1 MRRAALILLGLCLG
15 CDSRS
20 LVVITPVAPTPDA
33 SGPLDASGPT
43 GGTNGHFHME
53 KLDRGLVAVSMPD
66 GSGVYLSWRMFGNE
80 YDDQHP
86 ERFAYAINRDGA
98 KIATVTDSTNYFDED
113 GSPDVEYQ
121 VAFVIDTEVQEF
133 SRVVTAWPNN
143 QNYLRIPL
151 QVPPPGVTPATCST
165 NPNQPYT
172 YSANDAS
179 VGDLDGDG
187 RYEIVLKW
195 DPSNSQDNI
204 HPGCTGNVLLDAYTL
219 DGKQLWRI
227 DLGPNIRAGAHY
239 TQHLV
244 YDFDG
249 DGVSEVVV
257 KTAPGTLDGTGTYLQ
272 TGPAADDDDTAV
284 YRNSTGY
291 ILTGPEYLTVFD
303 GPTGAELATVDFQ
316 PARGAVTDWGDSIGN
331 NADNYLSTAAFVRDQ
346 NPGDPASGRPSI
358 IMARGLYS
366 RAAISAW
373 NWRDGALTLLWIAD
387 SAQNTMYANQGAHS
401 MMVADTDG
409 DGAQEII
416 WGSATISGDGK
427 KQCTTG
433 FGHGDA
439 LHVGVLLFPPP
450 SAIQVFMPHETGTQP
465 AYDVHD
471 ASTCHVIVKGPV
483 LGIDNG
489 RGVADDIDPN
499 NAGAEMWSGA
509 STSLLSATDGSIVGK
524 APSSTNF
531 VIYWDAD
538 ELREI
543 EDGTSITKYGGGTLL
558 SCSACSSNNGTKS
571 TPALTADLLGDWREE
586 IIWRES
592 DNSAL
597 RLYTTTDVTTH
608 RIYTLMHDPQYR
620 MQVSAEQTG
629 FNQPPHPGFFL
640 GYNMPMP
647 PKPDIFIRPVLGR
660 TPSAP

>member
-1 MRRAALILLGLCLG
+1 MRRAAIILLGVLLG
-15 CDSRS
+15 CDSRKM
-20 LVVITPVAPTPDA
+20 VVITPSGLPSDAGRDDGNDEGAP
-33 SGPLDASGPT
+33 PT
-43 GGTNGHFHME
+43 NPGGHFHME
-53 KLDRGLVAVSMPD
+53 NLDRGLVAVSVPN
-66 GSGVYLSWRMFGNE
+66 GVYLGWRMFGDE
-80 YDDQHP
+80 YLDP
-86 ERFAYAINRDGA
+86 PTRIAYAVYRDGA
-98 KIATVTDSTNYFDED
+98 PLVTVSDSTNFLDSE
-113 GSPDVEYQ
+113 GSPDVQYQ
-121 VAFVIDTEVQEF
+121 VAAIIDGETQSLSPPVN
-133 SRVVTAWPNN
+133 AWP

-151 QVPPPGVTPATCST
+151 QIPPPGVTPATCPT
-165 NPNQPYT
+165 PNESYF
-172 YSANDAS
+172 YSANDGS

-195 DPSNSQDNI
+195 DPSNSKDNAFS
-204 HPGCTGNVLLDAYTL
+204 GCTGNVLLDAYTL

-249 DGVSEVVV
+249 DGMAEVVV
-257 KTAPGTLDGTGTYLQ
+257 KTAPGTLDGTGTNLQ
-272 TGPAADDDDTAV
+272 TGPAATDDQTVD
-284 YRNSTGY
+284 YRNSAGY
-291 ILTGPEYLTVFD
+291 ILTGPEYLTVFE
-303 GPTGAELATVDFQ
+303 GLTGAELATVDFQ
-316 PARGAVTDWGDSIGN
+316 PARGADADWGDTRGN
-331 NADNYLSTAAFVRDQ
+331 NVDNFLSTAAFIHDQ

-373 NWRDGALTLLWIAD
+373 NWRDSALTLVWTAD
-387 SAQNTMYANQGAHS
+387 SNQNTMYANEGAHS

-416 WGSATISGDGK
+416 WGSSTISGDGK

-439 LHVGVLLFPPP
+439 LHVGVLLFPSPLSSP
-450 SAIQVFMPHETGTQP
+450 GIQVFMPHETGTQP

-499 NAGAEMWSGA
+499 NPGAEVWSGA
-509 STSLLSATDGSIVGK
+509 STSLLSATSGSVVGK
-524 APSSTNF
+524 APASTNF

-543 EDGTSITKYGGGTLL
+543 EDGTSITKFGGGTLL
-558 SCSACSSNNGTKS
+558 SCPATTCASNNGTKA
-571 TPALTADLLGDWREE
+571 TPVLTADLLGDWREE
-586 IIWRES
+586 IIWREA

-597 RLYTTTDVTTH
+597 RLYTTTDKTAR

-629 FNQPPHPGFFL
+629 FNQPPHPGFFI
-640 GYNMPMP
+640 GHNMPMP
-647 PKPDIFIRPVLGR
+647 PKPDIFIRR
-660 TPSAP
+660 